1 MQYLILIYGA
11 EDGTAAHP
19 QRMPEYIALTQQ
31 LAQAGK
37 LVAAEQLVPTTAA
50 TSLRTRN
57 GETLITDGPFA
68 EAREAL
74 GGFYLVNVANL
85 DEALAIAKSLPAA
98 DYGTIEVRPILQ
110 RN

>member
-1 MQYLILIYGA
+1 MQYLILIYA
-11 EDGTAAHP
+11 PEADAAAH
-19 QRMPEYIALTQQ
+19 QHRMPEYIAITQQ

-37 LVAAEQLVPTTAA
+37 LLSAEPLMPTTAA
-50 TSLRTRN
+50 TSLRVRN

-68 EAREAL
+68 ETREAL
-74 GGFYLVNVANL
+74 GGYYLVDVANL

-98 DYGTIEVRPILQ
+98 EHGTIEVRPVRP